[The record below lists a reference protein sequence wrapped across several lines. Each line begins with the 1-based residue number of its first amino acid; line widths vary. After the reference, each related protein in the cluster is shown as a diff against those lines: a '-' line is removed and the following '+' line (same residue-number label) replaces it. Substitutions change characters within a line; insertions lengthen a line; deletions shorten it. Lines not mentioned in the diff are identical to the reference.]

1 MKRMATAVMAVL
13 LTAGQASA
21 MPCIGDYEEYRLKLE
36 LMGFEPDDC
45 PINMTPII
53 KDDFPEM
60 CMKNTSSGMYP
71 VAFWKQ
77 SQAYADEH
85 QGGMRRGIGFVVLFD
100 ERIGFCVPPQVEFT
114 QDIEDESEPQVLI
127 GSRLK
132 EAIFN
137 YIHPSRTKF

>member
-1 MKRMATAVMAVL
+1 MKLLVLSVVL
-13 LTAGQASA
+13 LLTGGSAAA
-21 MPCIGDYEEYRLKLE
+21 MPCIGDYEEYREKLE
-36 LMGFEPDDC
+36 LMGFEPDAC
-45 PINMTPII
+45 PHNMTPII

-77 SQAYADEH
+77 SQAYADEYREG
-85 QGGMRRGIGFVVLFD
+85 QRKGIGFVVLFD
-100 ERIGFCVPPQVEFT
+100 ERIGFCVPPQVEFSK
-114 QDIEDESEPQVLI
+114 DIEEAREPQVLI

>member
-1 MKRMATAVMAVL
+1 MKLLVLSVALL
-13 LTAGQASA
+13 LTGGSAAA
-21 MPCIGDYEEYRLKLE
+21 MPCIGDYEEYREKLE
-36 LMGFEPDDC
+36 LMGFEPDVC
-45 PINMTPII
+45 PYNMTPII

-77 SQAYADEH
+77 SQAYADEYRA
-85 QGGMRRGIGFVVLFD
+85 GRKGIGFVVLFD

-114 QDIEDESEPQVLI
+114 QDIEDGSEPQVLI

>member
-114 QDIEDESEPQVLI
+114 KDIEDESEQEVLI

-137 YIHPSRTKF
+137 YIHPSRTMF